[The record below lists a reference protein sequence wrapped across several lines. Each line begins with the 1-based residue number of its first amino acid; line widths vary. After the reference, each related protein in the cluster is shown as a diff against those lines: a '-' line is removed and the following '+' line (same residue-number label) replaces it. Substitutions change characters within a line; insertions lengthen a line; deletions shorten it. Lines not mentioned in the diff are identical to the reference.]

1 MNSAAPESGHG
12 PVHDPF
18 LLPDFC
24 AAPTVL
30 AIVLIAALVS
40 FVLTLARTAGG
51 GEFWIDLARTSAFLL
66 WAGLL
71 CAALL
76 CRARPWLARRSPRQV
91 AGGSLGLMVGTVAVL
106 SELVYRLGR
115 WWDGFFGAPSGIFPE
130 THALFVLP
138 NVLIAAIVG
147 SVALR
152 YFYVTQQWRRTV
164 ELEARARIHA
174 LQARIRP
181 HFLFNSMNTIA
192 ALTRSQPALAE
203 EAIEDLADLFRIS
216 LTESRAQVTL
226 GEEIEIAQ
234 TYQRIEQLRL
244 GDRLHVRWDIDALPA
259 QTIVPS
265 LLLQPLLENAIG
277 HGIEPLPEGG
287 TVVVRG
293 WLDGDAVA
301 LEVTNPVGPSGTGS
315 PRKGHR
321 MAMDNIR
328 QRLEL
333 AWPRRSSI
341 EVREESATYAVRL
354 RFPQAGGG
362 ATARAAGPDDAT
374 RAP

>member
-76 CRARPWLARRSPRQV
+76 CRARPWLARRSLRQV
-91 AGGSLGLMVGTVAVL
+91 VGWSLGLMVGTVAVL
-106 SELVYRLGR
+106 SEVVYRLGR

-152 YFYVTQQWRRTV
+152 YFYVTQQWRRTI

-203 EAIEDLADLFRIS
+203 EAIEDLADLFRIT

-226 GEEIEIAQ
+226 REEIEIAQ

-244 GDRLHVRWDIDALPA
+244 GDRLRVRWDVDALPA

-293 WLDGDAVA
+293 WLDGDAIA

-341 EVREESATYAVRL
+341 EVREDSATYAVRL
-354 RFPQAGGG
+354 RFPQAGAAATAEATGPDG
-362 ATARAAGPDDAT
+362 ATHAS
-374 RAP
+374 